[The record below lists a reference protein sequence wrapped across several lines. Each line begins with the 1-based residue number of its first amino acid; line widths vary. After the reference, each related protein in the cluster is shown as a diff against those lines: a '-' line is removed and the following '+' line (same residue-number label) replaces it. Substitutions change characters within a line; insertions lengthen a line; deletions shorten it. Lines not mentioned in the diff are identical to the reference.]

1 METGCWLLGG
11 EFEDS
16 VFEERRERRPG
27 PPESY
32 RAKRCE
38 PQVRERG
45 LSASPQ
51 PPGLVVSAWQ
61 RFRRPNARV
70 ACPPNPDPLAALRSP
85 GPPCHPS
92 TYEPHRLSPTSSAP
106 EGIPAQPAIRSHLA
120 FRRSHRASLASR
132 AYSVVCIS
140 YHGLSLLLQ
149 PYSQGPQKFSHRPL
163 FRLQCCLLSEP
174 GLSLFTEFPLPTLTP
189 LRWSKSFNY
198 IHFSR
203 CTLNAASSRKSF
215 LTPPSN
221 HIIFVF
227 DSFPV
232 FYILTQLSVSLKL
245 LDPECWMITGRCVL
259 HLMSSTLPTSFCS

>member
-1 METGCWLLGG
+1 MGQVLVWLWPKTTSPSMPRRILPAPSALGTASRCAGVGRAMETGWLLGG
-11 EFEDS
+11 EFGGLGVRGEA
-16 VFEERRERRPG
+16 G
-27 PPESY
+27 AAAWPPESY

-38 PQVRERG
+38 PQVREWG

-51 PPGLVVSAWQ
+51 LRAWWSLAWQ

-140 YHGLSLLLQ
+140 YHGLRCFLQ

-163 FRLQCCLLSEP
+163 FQTSVLSALRTRP
-174 GLSLFTEFPLPTLTP
+174 VLVHWVPLPTLTP

-215 LTPPSN
+215 
-221 HIIFVF
+221 
-227 DSFPV
+227 
-232 FYILTQLSVSLKL
+232 
-245 LDPECWMITGRCVL
+245 
-259 HLMSSTLPTSFCS
+259 